1 MRRILV
7 VLVLAL
13 TLAGCEASK
22 VDRAAGVVVSGR
34 VLVADGSPAGGL
46 PVGLERQPTIGEVVT
61 GLVVIPLTLFTA
73 CLSNEPV
80 AALCRGRSIK
90 RTTTAA
96 DGGYSFTLT
105 GKDTQ
110 TAFGNAR
117 SFSVATQVPP
127 AAGEVAGAAVTA
139 DFKVQTENL
148 RLPDL
153 QVWQPR
159 VSVAANR
166 MAWDPPAPGS
176 YQVVVEDGAGT
187 LVWTFDSTRP
197 DVTFDPRILEDT
209 AGSLAVTALTNA
221 GAEGTS
227 VAVRRQSA
235 GVGYRSAAGPPL
247 SRGRPCTVGPA
258 GAPAPA
264 CPVTDGDLAS
274 QLPRPATSTSST
286 TGSTAAP
293 APEVVTVDLG
303 RPAQVS
309 LVVVR
314 GCTCQVER
322 STDGRSWTP
331 VGRSTGFT
339 ALALPS
345 PAPARFVR
353 LTGSLA
359 DLKEVSVWDRPAP

>member
-22 VDRAAGVVVSGR
+22 VDSAASVVVSGR
-34 VLVADGSPAGGL
+34 VLAADGGPAGGV
-46 PVGLERQPTIGEVVT
+46 PVGLEREPSVGETLT

-73 CLSNEPV
+73 CLGDAPV

-90 RTTTAA
+90 RTLTAG
-96 DGGYSFTLT
+96 DGGYSFTLS

-117 SFSVATQVPP
+117 SFTVATQVPP

-139 DFKVQTENL
+139 GFKIQTENL

-159 VSVAANR
+159 VAVAANR
-166 MAWDPPAPGS
+166 IAWDPPAPGS
-176 YQVVVEDGAGT
+176 YQVTVEDGAGT

-197 DVTFDPRILEDT
+197 EVTFDPRILEDT
-209 AGSLAVTALTNA
+209 SGSLAVSAVMSV

-227 VAVRRQSA
+227 VSVRRQSA
-235 GVGYRSAAGPPL
+235 RVGYRSGAGTPL
-247 SRGRPCTVGPA
+247 SRGRPCAV
-258 GAPAPA
+258 APAVAPA
-264 CPVTDGDLAS
+264 SPCAVTDGDLAN
-274 QLPRPATSTSST
+274 QVARPATSTSST
-286 TGSTAAP
+286 TTSTAAP
-293 APEVVTVDLG
+293 APEFVTVDLG
-303 RPAQVS
+303 RAADVS

-314 GCTCQVER
+314 GCSCQVER
-322 STDGRSWTP
+322 STDGQTWTSI
-331 VGRSTGFT
+331 GRSTGYT
-339 ALALPS
+339 AVALS
-345 PAPARFVR
+345 RPAAARFIR
-353 LTGSLA
+353 LTGPISQLH
-359 DLKEVSVWDRPAP
+359 EVSVW